1 MMTSS
6 LPTKRLFSGLT
17 SGRLYSGADYSNFA
31 AQRYASLPPSRFARP
46 LLGAALSAAVAMAHA
61 QAVSPIAASAATATA
76 PSAASSA
83 AATRANDEVKLPTV
97 TVTATR
103 RNESAQ
109 KVPIALTV
117 VSGQEMDRAGNN
129 TAQSLVSEVPELT
142 FKPSLSSK
150 DTTLT
155 IRGIGTNSTSPGVE
169 PSVSTVVD
177 GVVYARP
184 GQATLDLLDVDH
196 VEVLRGPQGTLFGK
210 NATAGVI
217 NIVTKDPEKEP
228 TGYIDTQI
236 YQGGEQRVRAGVSG
250 TLLPGL
256 LTGSFTAL
264 YGRYDGNVKNIYNG
278 QEINGYNHKGFRGKF
293 VFTPTSDIKATFIA
307 DYMYSHDT
315 YAAGV
320 LGKVTTAAYGAA
332 VSPVVPSL
340 QNREVNYRYG
350 PLETDT
356 NWGLSGQVDWKLGGG
371 YTLTSI
377 TAYRQWLNHQET
389 DEAWVPQ
396 VYQEIASSNDRGD
409 LGYTQMSQELRLSS
423 PKGGFFDYVAGLYA
437 LHSQDDEHYNRAVV
451 TCTNSTSASIVSGLT
466 PCATGSSTLTPTTGD
481 ALFDTMTNSFAAYG
495 EGTFHLT
502 QRLRAIAGA
511 RVTHDEVSYTF
522 ERTST
527 SATAVSGIN
536 PSFSSS
542 GFTSATGVSGRT
554 GLEFDLAPNV
564 MLYATYS
571 HGYKGP
577 AYNVFFNMQQRD
589 TPALRPEES
598 NSYEIGAKM
607 QTPDHRWTANISLFD
622 THYLNYQANYYD
634 TVAGQVVT
642 RLINA
647 GSVSTRGLELDLGAR
662 PIRGLSLNGGLA
674 LTNAHIDQFTCP
686 VGAQASCNVNGKT
699 LPFSPTVK
707 ANLSADY
714 RHPLSFGPEL
724 ELYTNYYWQSRV
736 QYDLAQSPNTIQ
748 GAYGILNASV
758 GLNFQDGWRVALI
771 GKNLLDKSYVS
782 AMATGSGYVTISV
795 PRDADRYFGV
805 QLRKEFF

>member
-1 MMTSS
+1 M
-6 LPTKRLFSGLT
+6 
-17 SGRLYSGADYSNFA
+17 GAT
-31 AQRYASLPPSRFARP
+31 
-46 LLGAALSAAVAMAHA
+46 LSAAVALAHA
-61 QAVSPIAASAATATA
+61 QTTPAAIRPNATIATT
-76 PSAASSA
+76 PSIGDAENAGHVA
-83 AATRANDEVKLPTV
+83 RTNDDTKLPTV

-109 KVPIALTV
+109 KVPIALSV
-117 VSGQEMDRAGNN
+117 VSGQDMARSGSN
-129 TAQSLVSEVPELT
+129 TAQSLVTAVPELT

-217 NIVTKDPEKEP
+217 NIVTQDPETLR
-228 TGYIDTQI
+228 TGYVDTQI

-264 YGRYDGNVKNIYNG
+264 YGRYDGNVKNVFNG
-278 QEINGYNHKGFRGKF
+278 EEINGYNHKGMRAKF
-293 VFTPTSDIKATFIA
+293 VLTPTSDIKATFIA
-307 DYMYSHDT
+307 DYMYAHDSF
-315 YAAGV
+315 AAGV
-320 LGKVTTAAYGAA
+320 IGKTTTAAYGAA
-332 VSPVVPSL
+332 LSPVVPSL
-340 QNREVNYRYG
+340 QNRDVNYRYG
-350 PLETDT
+350 PASMDT
-356 NWGLSGQVDWKLGGG
+356 NWGLSGQVDWNLGSG

-377 TAYRQWLNHQET
+377 SAYRQWLNQQRT
-389 DEAWVPQ
+389 DEAWVPD
-396 VYQEIASSNDRGD
+396 VYQQIASSNDRGD
-409 LGYTQMSQELRLSS
+409 LGFTQLSQELRFSS

-437 LHSQDDEHYNRAVV
+437 LHTQDDEHYNRSVV
-451 TCTNSTSASIVSGLT
+451 TCTNSSAASSVSGLT
-466 PCATGSSTLTPTTGD
+466 PCFSGSSTLTPTTGD
-481 ALFDTMTNSFAAYG
+481 ALFDTMTNSLAAYG

-502 QRLRAIAGA
+502 PRLRVLAGA
-511 RVTHDEVSYTF
+511 RVTHDQVRYHF

-527 SATAVSGIN
+527 STNAVSGIN
-536 PSFSSS
+536 PSFASS
-542 GFTSATGVSGRT
+542 GSTTATGASGRT
-554 GLEFDLAPNV
+554 GLEFDLTPNV

-577 AYNVFFNMQQRD
+577 AFNVFFNMQQRD

-607 QTPDHRWTANISLFD
+607 QTPNRRWTANIAVFD

-647 GSVSTRGLELDLGAR
+647 GTVSTRGVELDLGAR
-662 PIRGLSLNGGLA
+662 PSSSLRLNGGLA
-674 LTNAHIDQFTCP
+674 LTDAHIDQFACP
-686 VGAQASCNVNGKT
+686 AGAQASCNVNGKT
-699 LPFSPTVK
+699 LPFSPTFK
-707 ANLSADY
+707 ANLSANY
-714 RHPLSFGPEL
+714 RRPLGFGPQL
-724 ELYTNYYWQSRV
+724 ELYADYFWQSRT

-748 GAYGILNASV
+748 GAYGIVNASIA
-758 GLNFQDGWRVALI
+758 LNFDNGWRVALI
-771 GKNLLDKSYVS
+771 GKNLLDKSYVA
-782 AMATGSGYVTISV
+782 AMATGSGYVTIAV
-795 PRDADRYFGV
+795 PRDADRYFGI
-805 QLRKEFF
+805 QLRKDFF